1 MSVDAHGYGGGTL
14 KLGRDEAL
22 SILSRIA
29 TEENKSRQL
38 ESDNAALR
46 ARVEK
51 LEKHSIEW
59 IPVTERLPEK
69 DGYVLT
75 HSRGGSIR
83 TECFFSDPCW
93 HSQKTFGA
101 RRGMAEAYG
110 EASVHF
116 AHALEYGYAIT
127 HWAAYP
133 NPPDAALAE
142 CEEVGNG

>member
-1 MSVDAHGYGGGTL
+1 MDNCEYCGKSDDVCTCYDTASDLRGYLDDAY
-14 KLGRDEAL
+14 A
-22 SILSRIA
+22 
-29 TEENKSRQL
+29 ENEK
-38 ESDNAALR
+38 LR

-133 NPPDAALAE
+133 NTPEAALAAA
-142 CEEVGNG
+142 EVKP